1 MAKTPRVIEG
11 FDRYGRW
18 RSDAWRAFVRSLE
31 CSCRE
36 PGCPN
41 CTLIGPR
48 AQVVAAHLR
57 SMAGIGAKPD
67 DFLVYPLSDSTH
79 KDWHAHGQP
88 TVARQLELVAVA
100 LRAGFRQGVLVVK
113 D

>member
-1 MAKTPRVIEG
+1 
-11 FDRYGRW
+11 
-18 RSDAWRAFVRSLE
+18 
-31 CSCRE
+31 
-36 PGCPN
+36 
-41 CTLIGPR
+41 
-48 AQVVAAHLR
+48 
-57 SMAGIGAKPD
+57 MAGIGAKPD